1 MDTLI
6 PLKKKTLITL
16 KEIYKI
22 LGTTNSE
29 NVRSLESITN
39 LPKILGERVKTLHP
53 PIYGGLLSK
62 MLDLSY
68 QQEIKRNRI
77 IQFDL
82 VVVNLYPFQELIS
95 KEVSEDIDIKFV
107 SLIRESSKNYNK
119 ISLLTSPEQYPDF
132 INKYINNEL
141 DNNIRKNWAT
151 IGFQTTAKYDTAI
164 SEYYQKS
171 NNQSNNQLKLKYG
184 SNPQQSESSLSW
196 SEGYMKPFTVH
207 SGNIGYINVLDFY
220 MVI

>member
-1 MDTLI
+1 MEKNAVISVSNKTGLDILVVFLLDKGYNLYSTGGTLQ
-6 PLKKKTLITL
+6 
-16 KEIYKI
+16 EIYKI

-29 NVRSLESITN
+29 NVHSLESITN

-68 QQEIKRNRI
+68 QQEIKRNGI

-107 SLIRESSKNYNK
+107 SLIRELSKNYNR

-132 INKYINNEL
+132 INKYTIRQL
-141 DNNIRKNWAT
+141 DNNIRKNGT
-151 IGFQTTAKYDTAI
+151 IIDFQTTSKY
-164 SEYYQKS
+164 
-171 NNQSNNQLKLKYG
+171 
-184 SNPQQSESSLSW
+184 
-196 SEGYMKPFTVH
+196 
-207 SGNIGYINVLDFY
+207 NIVKND
-220 MVI
+220 